1 MLTLFFT
8 IALNLFQA
16 DAFATN
22 GCSSSSKV
30 PSELNHLC
38 LMSSALFA
46 TKGDP
51 ASELQPTTPSSKTA
65 VKGSRRFL
73 GLFPKR
79 VNPVSTMNSALLA
92 TKADPASVTQ
102 ATPVSTLTPKLSR
115 SFFGLSPKR
124 DNKIISKSPLTDE
137 EIDAVSKDS
146 SLSSVK
152 NVYASPITV
161 AEIDAAQKAWGDA
174 LIKISDT
181 FNSNGYYAAKKLAQ
195 EVLDSAYGYNIGG
208 AVSFKPTLAFGDQA
222 FRFTNEGALSYFV
235 GQNSKV

>member
-1 MLTLFFT
+1 MKLLTLYFT

-16 DAFATN
+16 DAFAIN
-22 GCSSSSKV
+22 GYSSKV
-30 PSELNHLC
+30 PSELNQVC
-38 LMSSALFA
+38 MMSSALFA
-46 TKGDP
+46 TKGDT
-51 ASELQPTTPSSKTA
+51 ASELQRTTPSSTSSSKAT
-65 VKGSRRFL
+65 RRFL

-79 VNPVSTMNSALLA
+79 VDTVSTMNSALFA

-102 ATPVSTLTPKLSR
+102 GTTQKSSR
-115 SFFGLSPKR
+115 RFFGLFPKR
-124 DNKIISKSPLTDE
+124 DNAIVSKSPLTDE

-181 FNSNGYYAAKKLAQ
+181 YNSNGYYAAKKLAQ